1 MKINKIEQSYTN
13 IGFKAGKVKVFSDFD
28 KTFLPARHKVFA
40 TFYKK
45 DFIDAIEN
53 YFKNFKKFLNNTREG
68 LNFTITTGRT
78 FGEFLTMAEIARN
91 RKFEMPL
98 PDSLI
103 VKNGSDEHLRV
114 GTDEEFYKG
123 GAFPFRYEITNKEKE
138 NKLKELTGW
147 DGVKAKKIIKEVLN
161 SFNLRIVEA
170 DSENS
175 ASDYGTRS
183 LFSAGNL
190 KDESKCIFDDVKQSE
205 LTAGL
210 RRDGN
215 LKVTVVYPTGLNHLT
230 RTNLIMDI
238 DSKIMSELKKNNIEF
253 ECLLEHDCKNRQ
265 VITYLPTKKLTKH
278 YDPAEALLKAKKNN
292 DLVIVAGDSSND
304 IPMLKPGLYLEHFL
318 TPEQKEKYIKTLR
331 AVNSSDFL
339 KKLDE
344 EGNEELAKIYK
355 EMPFVGIIVKH
366 SNGENNLSELNLHTK
381 GKYKKVIVVDEGNLE
396 NGIKDA
402 IKLYSEQNP
411 NFKKE
416 LSKDLEK
423 EVYSSSNGNNK
434 INNNEKKEG
443 DKGGNK
449 EKPENDDGDSP

>member
-1 MKINKIEQSYTN
+1 MKINKIEKSYTN

-147 DGVKAKKIIKEVLN
+147 DGVKAKKIIKDVLN

-230 RTNLIMDI
+230 RTNLIMNI
-238 DSKIMSELKKNNIEF
+238 ASKIRSELEKNNIGF
-253 ECLLEHDCKNRQ
+253 ERILEHDCKNRQ

-292 DLVIVAGDSSND
+292 DLVIVAGYSSND
-304 IPMLKPGLYLEHFL
+304 IPMLKPWLYLEHFL

-381 GKYKKVIVVDEGNLE
+381 GKYKKIIVVDEANLE

-423 EVYSSSNGNNK
+423 EVYSSSNSDNK

>member
-28 KTFLPARHKVFA
+28 KTFLPARHKEFA
-40 TFYKK
+40 RYNDKK
-45 DFIDAIEN
+45 FIDKIEN

-147 DGVKAKKIIKEVLN
+147 DGVKAKKIIKDVLN

-230 RTNLIMDI
+230 RTNLIMNI
-238 DSKIMSELKKNNIEF
+238 GSKIRSELKKNNIGF
-253 ECLLEHDCKNRQ
+253 ERVLEHDCKNRP

-304 IPMLKPGLYLEHFL
+304 LAMLKPGLYLEHFL

-366 SNGENNLSELNLHTK
+366 SDGKNNLSELNLHTK
-381 GKYKKVIVVDEGNLE
+381 GKYKKIIVVDEANLE

-423 EVYSSSNGNNK
+423 EVYSSSNGDNK
-434 INNNEKKEG
+434 INNNGNKEG

-449 EKPENDDGDSP
+449 KKPENDDGDSP

>member
-28 KTFLPARHKVFA
+28 KTFLPARHKEFA
-40 TFYKK
+40 RYNDKK
-45 DFIDAIEN
+45 FIDKIEN

-103 VKNGSDEHLRV
+103 VKNGSDEHLKV

-138 NKLKELTGW
+138 NKLKKLTGW

-238 DSKIMSELKKNNIEF
+238 ASKIRSELEKNNIGF
-253 ECLLEHDCKNRQ
+253 ERILEHDCKNRQ

-278 YDPAEALLKAKKNN
+278 YDPAEALLNAKKNN

-304 IPMLKPGLYLEHFL
+304 IPMLKPRLYLEHFL

-381 GKYKKVIVVDEGNLE
+381 GKYKKIIVVDEANLE

-423 EVYSSSNGNNK
+423 EVYSSSNSDNK

>member
-28 KTFLPARHKVFA
+28 KTFLPAKHKEFA
-40 TFYKK
+40 RYNDKK
-45 DFIDAIEN
+45 FIDKIEN

-91 RKFEMPL
+91 RNFEMPL

-147 DGVKAKKIIKEVLN
+147 DGVKAKKIIKDVLN

-190 KDESKCIFDDVKQSE
+190 KDESKCIFDNVKQSE

-238 DSKIMSELKKNNIEF
+238 DSKIRSELRENNIGF
-253 ECLLEHDCKNRQ
+253 ERLPEHDCKNRP
-265 VITYLPTKKLTKH
+265 VETYLPTKKLTKH

-304 IPMLKPGLYLEHFL
+304 IPMLNPGLYLEHFL
-318 TPEQKEKYIKTLR
+318 TPEQKKKYLHTLYG
-331 AVNSSDFL
+331 VNDGDL
-339 KKLDE
+339 VKELDSKD
-344 EGNEELAKIYK
+344 NAELAKIYK

-366 SNGENNLSELNLHTK
+366 SDGENELTALDAYTK
-381 GKYKKVIVVDEGNLE
+381 GKYKKVIVVDEANLE

-423 EVYSSSNGNNK
+423 EVYSSSNGDNK
-434 INNNEKKEG
+434 INNNGNKEG
-443 DKGGNK
+443 DKGENK

>member
-28 KTFLPARHKVFA
+28 KTFLPARHKEFA
-40 TFYKK
+40 RYNDKK
-45 DFIDAIEN
+45 FIDKIEN

-138 NKLKELTGW
+138 NKFKELTGW

-230 RTNLIMDI
+230 RTNLIMNI
-238 DSKIMSELKKNNIEF
+238 ASKIRSELEKNNIGF
-253 ECLLEHDCKNRQ
+253 ERILEHDCKNRQ

-381 GKYKKVIVVDEGNLE
+381 GKYKKIIVVDEANLE

-423 EVYSSSNGNNK
+423 EVYSSSNGDNK
-434 INNNEKKEG
+434 INNNEKKKG

-449 EKPENDDGDSP
+449 EKPESDDGDSP